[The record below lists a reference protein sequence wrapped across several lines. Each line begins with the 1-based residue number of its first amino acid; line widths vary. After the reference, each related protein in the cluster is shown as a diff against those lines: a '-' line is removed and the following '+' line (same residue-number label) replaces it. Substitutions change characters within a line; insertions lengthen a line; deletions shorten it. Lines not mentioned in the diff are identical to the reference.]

1 MVDRTKQC
9 KLSHEMMIRL
19 NNFLY
24 VFNLRQGT
32 ILIAVHQI
40 VSGIFIS
47 RYYLCQYGALWI
59 GFFSINNCFPGAIIL
74 CSHNIISWH
83 ISCGRN
89 AIDAPRG
96 HGR

>member
-1 MVDRTKQC
+1 MVDTTKQC

-40 VSGIFIS
+40 VSNV
-47 RYYLCQYGALWI
+47 LCQG
-59 GFFSINNCFPGAIIL
+59 NCEFTLIIKIIL
-74 CSHNIISWH
+74 
-83 ISCGRN
+83 
-89 AIDAPRG
+89 
-96 HGR
+96 

>member
-47 RYYLCQYGALWI
+47 IL
-59 GFFSINNCFPGAIIL
+59 FVSIRCIMDRVLFNK
-74 CSHNIISWH
+74 
-83 ISCGRN
+83 
-89 AIDAPRG
+89 
-96 HGR
+96 